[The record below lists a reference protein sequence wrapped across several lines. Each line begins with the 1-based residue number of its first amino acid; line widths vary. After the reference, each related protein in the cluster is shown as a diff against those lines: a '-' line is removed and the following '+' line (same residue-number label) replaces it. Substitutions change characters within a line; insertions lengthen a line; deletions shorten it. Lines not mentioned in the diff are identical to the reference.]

1 MSYYNSYRPHQFADV
16 LGQEQV
22 MAILKSQTKSRSF
35 HHAYLFFGA
44 SGTGKTTTARL
55 LAMSLNCYSLNGDGE
70 PCGHCQSC
78 EAVVEGR
85 HWDILEIDGARFRGI
100 DDVKDLAYRA
110 YFSPLGNKKVYIID
124 ECHML
129 TEPAFN
135 GMLKLLE
142 EPPPHL
148 VIMLC
153 TTHFEKI
160 PDTITSRCI
169 LLPFTP
175 LKATNIKEKLSYICQ
190 KEGITV
196 DQKHIDWISETS
208 CGNCRKAENMLE
220 EISLLGVK

>member
-1 MSYYNSYRPHQFADV
+1 MGD
-16 LGQEQV
+16 
-22 MAILKSQTKSRSF
+22 
-35 HHAYLFFGA
+35 FGWP
-44 SGTGKTTTARL
+44 S
-55 LAMSLNCYSLNGDGE
+55 
-70 PCGHCQSC
+70 
-78 EAVVEGR
+78 
-85 HWDILEIDGARFRGI
+85 GI
-100 DDVKDLAYRA
+100 DDVKELAYRA
-110 YFSPLGNKKVYIID
+110 YLSPFGNRKVYIID

-129 TEPAFN
+129 TEPAWN

-169 LLPFTP
+169 LLPLSP
-175 LKATNIKEKLSYICQ
+175 LKAKDIKEKLSYICQ

-196 DQKHIDWISETS
+196 DQKHIDWISETA

-220 EISLLGVK
+220 EVSVLGRQNDNH

>member
-1 MSYYNSYRPHQFADV
+1 MSYYNVYRPHQFADV
-16 LGQEQV
+16 LGQQQV
-22 MAILKSQTKSRSF
+22 ISILKSQTRNHAF

-44 SGTGKTTTARL
+44 SGTGKTTTARV
-55 LAMSLNCYSLNGDGE
+55 LAMSLNCYSLDGDGE
-70 PCGHCQSC
+70 PCGHCDSC
-78 EAVVEGR
+78 EAIIEGR
-85 HWDILEIDGARFRGI
+85 HWDVLEIDGARFRGI
-100 DDVKDLAYRA
+100 DDVKELAYRA
-110 YFSPLGNKKVYIID
+110 YLSPFGNRKVYIID

-129 TEPAFN
+129 TEPAWN

-175 LKATNIKEKLSYICQ
+175 LKATNIKQKLSFICQ
-190 KEGITV
+190 KEGIAV

-220 EISLLGVK
+220 EVSLLGVK